1 MSVVTVLRDP
11 LPWPR
16 FAVSECFLQL
26 QSVFCICDVCSQC
39 SRWVHSSS
47 GVSEC
52 FLQLQSV
59 FCICDVCSQCSRWVH
74 SSSGYSSSLLMTML
88 TWCSKWRTRFVTLS
102 ACASLSL
109 SYCVVRRNFVEIWM
123 LGLFCASLHFAN
135 SRMNVLFMLCFA
147 TLLLALDF
155 MGKSNI
161 NFVGCIETLTAHIL
175 QYCTYL
181 QCRKFYFNFTCV
193 VFIFVYDI
201 FLLFVCWLHNSVM

>member
-39 SRWVHSSS
+39 SRWV
-47 GVSEC
+47 
-52 FLQLQSV
+52 L
-59 FCICDVCSQCSRWVH
+59 
-74 SSSGYSSSLLMTML
+74 SSSGYSSSLLTTIR

-109 SYCVVRRNFVEIWM
+109 NYCVVRRNFVEIWM
-123 LGLFCASLHFAN
+123 LGLFCASLRFAN
-135 SRMNVLFMLCFA
+135 SRMNVLMLCFA

-181 QCRKFYFNFTCV
+181 QCRKFYFNFTCYV